1 VIEGCLAAWA
11 QAQPQLAEACAQ
23 DRAVLLAPV
32 VQAKALLR
40 MRIDERISDY
50 AYTRVSG
57 PFAP

>member
-1 VIEGCLAAWA
+1 M
-11 QAQPQLAEACAQ
+11 
-23 DRAVLLAPV
+23 LLAPV

-50 AYTRVSG
+50 AYTSVSS